1 MSMRWYDAEGC
12 IESTSI
18 NIIQHLPLLVV
29 FLDIMQRSKRLRGYS
44 DAKTNVNGIGRI
56 HTDTEIG
63 PHFESSGRRTYG
75 ASFSLKSNIP
85 LPIIS
90 DLDTSSGS
98 NTTTIDEAQH
108 FFKVTWPEIRRDKE
122 PCILRVALERAAKY
136 LPVEH
141 QEAVTG
147 HLSNI
152 VRFEEVEGTS
162 TATIRR
168 LLGLP
173 TTDSR
178 VQLWTISK
186 KLSGLETL
194 LDPMEFWKAF
204 LEIIR
209 YMLYFPGCLLRS
221 TDSIT
226 TRSLPAVAHWYCSR
240 RRQLEQLHG

>member
-1 MSMRWYDAEGC
+1 VHNLQCPIGGTGPAGVECTVCLRTVRGLSADSLLTFFLADEMS
-12 IESTSI
+12 SI
-18 NIIQHLPLLVV
+18 V
-29 FLDIMQRSKRLRGYS
+29 
-44 DAKTNVNGIGRI
+44 
-56 HTDTEIG
+56 
-63 PHFESSGRRTYG
+63 
-75 ASFSLKSNIP
+75 
-85 LPIIS
+85 S
-90 DLDTSSGS
+90 DLGTSSGP
-98 NTTTIDEAQH
+98 NTTTTDDAQH
-108 FFKVTWPEIRRDKE
+108 FFKVTWPEIHRDKE
-122 PCILRVALERAAKY
+122 PRILRVALDRAAKY

-194 LDPMEFWKAF
+194 LDPMEFWKAIW
-204 LEIIR
+204 EIIR
-209 YMLYFPGCLLRS
+209 CMLNFTVRLLLS
-221 TDSIT
+221 TDSIMI
-226 TRSLPAVAHWYCSR
+226 RPLPTMADWYCSWR
-240 RRQLEQLHG
+240 H